1 MPQASSATSSTRI
14 ARAAVAA
21 VLATGSL
28 VTAALIGPSGP
39 AGAAVATL
47 QRSGPIVGT
56 PHTGWYSA
64 GTTGEHFST
73 PAIGNMFGTGLD
85 VVTGYPDGTVHIT
98 PIDDNGLHGDV
109 DVFQVS
115 PYAIQASPVIAD
127 INGDGRPDVV
137 VADLGNRVEAFTPSQ
152 NNLILFKVWTGPVD
166 GHNNG
171 NFATPAVADINH
183 DGILDIVETSWSQY
197 LHVWS
202 TRWTNGQFPELPG
215 FPIHLQDT
223 SWSSPVVADLDKD
236 GWPEIVFGYDC
247 DGAPGQGCYPNYGGF
262 VTAIRHDGRVQPG
275 WPRTI
280 AHQTVWSTPAV
291 ADINGDGWL
300 DVVVGTGNMN
310 TNYQGKPMD
319 GGHYEFAFTG
329 YNGRLLP
336 NFPVAVSANTT
347 SSPALGHLTHPT
359 QYGAAFVS
367 EDGYLN
373 VVTKDGILLARTCA
387 NDALSG
393 CAKLAFHESPV
404 IADIDG
410 SGTPYVIVGGEQWL
424 DVYHLEYVNSRWQ
437 LTLVYRG
444 WPGDAAH
451 GAVTPHPFTAAPTIV
466 NTGSKTWI
474 VLATDTTTATN
485 TYASA
490 LYAFTTGRL
499 ASTAPNWPTFK
510 HDSLRTGHV

>member
-1 MPQASSATSSTRI
+1 MPKASKFVRV
-14 ARAAVAA
+14 VAA
-21 VLATGSL
+21 AALVSGSL
-28 VTAALIGPSGP
+28 VAAALIGPSGP
-39 AGAAVATL
+39 AVAAAASL

-64 GTTGEHFST
+64 GTTNEHFSS

-85 VVTGYPDGTVHIT
+85 TVTGYPDGTVHIA
-98 PIDDNGLHGDV
+98 PIDDNGLHPDV

-115 PYAIQASPVIAD
+115 PYAIQASPVIVD
-127 INGDGRPDVV
+127 INKDGRMDVV
-137 VADLGNRVEAFTPSQ
+137 VADLGNLVEAFTPSQ
-152 NNLILFKVWTGPVD
+152 GNLILFRVNTGPVV
-166 GHNNG
+166 GHSNG

-202 TRWTNGQFPELPG
+202 TRWTNGRFPELPG
-215 FPIHLQDT
+215 FPIHLQDS
-223 SWSSPVVADLDKD
+223 SWSSPVVADLDRD

-247 DGAPGQGCYPNYGGF
+247 DGAPGQACAPNYGGY
-262 VTAIRHDGRVQPG
+262 VTAIRHDGRVMNG
-275 WPRTI
+275 WPRFI
-280 AHQTVWSTPAV
+280 PHQTVWSTPAV

-300 DVVVGTGNMN
+300 DVVVGTGNMG

-319 GGHYEFAFTG
+319 GGHYEYAFSG
-329 YNGRLLP
+329 VNGTSLKY
-336 NFPVAVSANTT
+336 FPIPVSANTT
-347 SSPALGHLTHPT
+347 SSPALGHLAHPT
-359 QYGAAFVS
+359 QYQAAFMT

-373 VVTKDGILLARTCA
+373 VISKDGWLLARTCA

-393 CAKLAFHESPV
+393 CSKLAFHQSPV

-410 SGTPYVIVGGEQWL
+410 TGTPYIIVGGEQWL
-424 DVYHLEYVNSRWQ
+424 DVYHLVYANSQWQ
-437 LTLVYRG
+437 LPLVYRG
-444 WPGDAAH
+444 WPSDANH
-451 GAVTPHPFTAAPTIV
+451 GSVTPHQFTAAPTIV

-490 LYAFTTGRL
+490 LYAFTTGKL
-499 ASTAPNWPTFK
+499 ASTPPAWGTFK